1 MINVDVLVDDVD
13 KKPKDFDLCEEQD
26 TLIAHGIKLMCY
38 KISQLLGILYESG
51 LDLEPKFKADHKG
64 WEK

>member
-51 LDLEPKFKADHKG
+51 LDL
-64 WEK
+64 